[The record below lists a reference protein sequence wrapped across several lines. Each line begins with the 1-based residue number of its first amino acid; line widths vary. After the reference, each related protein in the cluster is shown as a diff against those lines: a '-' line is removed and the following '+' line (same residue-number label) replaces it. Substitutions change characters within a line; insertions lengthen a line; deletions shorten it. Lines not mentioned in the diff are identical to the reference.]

1 MLRLFPVLVFLF
13 LILGHEMASAEAPC
27 VTLNNCGRSNKIL
40 TPAEKEANL
49 RKCNKFVNATTKSNW
64 FGKSWDATVSFV
76 GLCRAPACPANTKT
90 TVWLLNKTTGFCE
103 ALCRNARTNPKGNRY
118 ACIEL
123 PKSPAAA
130 PAVSRS
136 NGRTRQSPAKAGPEA
151 KTASQTDSKPE
162 PVAATPPPVKNPEDA
177 ISSDCKLAAL
187 QSPAI
192 QCRQAYSDAELVCD
206 SLSYAKQKLSSG
218 NSAAGGFGQGMSTL
232 QACAYA
238 LDNLT
243 PTHKE
248 IEGLNNKC
256 SQSVRTCD
264 SSCGSLPQR
273 VTACYSR
280 FKQNYSASSIEEM
293 ERLVAQVS
301 EGAEKCEP
309 NGVYQTSVI
318 ETKAD
323 LGQIMN
329 TISSANTCVQQ
340 IMEKSK
346 EKSNATQSP
355 FPLDVSP
362 CTIDPNSAACRGL
375 GEQTCSNPEYFKTS
389 VVCQCANNP
398 TAANC
403 VARQKTAESTYAG
416 ASNKGGGG
424 SSGGPNLGITS
435 ADLSGGGN
443 VNPASLIAPGKGE
456 AASGGPGGSK
466 GGAGPG
472 SSSSGGGGAP
482 GGQSGGAPAA
492 GASTDILSG
501 WRAGGGEAPS
511 SGGSSDG
518 QPLAADSGISDSN
531 GLPEA
536 MPNLDEY
543 RPDMAYDP
551 KFNRGIAGVAGPD
564 GIRGAYT
571 NIFDNMNEAF
581 RRLKYT
587 FEQKESLKQK

>member
-1 MLRLFPVLVFLF
+1 MVLAKQLSACELNPRSCAV
-13 LILGHEMASAEAPC
+13 GNPASNERRHKFC
-27 VTLNNCGRSNKIL
+27 NTYVNSR
-40 TPAEKEANL
+40 EKANWL
-49 RKCNKFVNATTKSNW
+49 ESTIDRGA
-64 FGKSWDATVSFV
+64 SFV
-76 GLCRAPACPANTKT
+76 GVCRAPACPPNTQT
-90 TVWLLNKTTGFCE
+90 TFWLLDRKNGRCV
-103 ALCRNARTNPKGNRY
+103 ADCRNNASKNPKGITY
-118 ACIEL
+118 ACIAP
-123 PKSPAAA
+123 PKPVTPA
-130 PAVSRS
+130 PASTTSGVRSRQQ
-136 NGRTRQSPAKAGPEA
+136 RQSPPKAGPEA
-151 KTASQTDSKPE
+151 KTASQPETKPE
-162 PVAATPPPVKNPEDA
+162 PVAATPPPPKNPEDA

-192 QCRQAYSDAELVCD
+192 QCRQAYSDAELFCD

-248 IEGLNNKC
+248 IEKVNNQC
-256 SQSVRTCD
+256 SQAVRTCNT
-264 SSCGSLPQR
+264 SCSSLPQR

-293 ERLVAQVS
+293 ERLMAQVS
-301 EGAEKCEP
+301 EGTEKCEP
-309 NGVYQTSVI
+309 NGVYQTSVN

-340 IMEKSK
+340 IMEKSQSK
-346 EKSNATQSP
+346 GNAAQSP

-389 VVCQCANNP
+389 VVCQCSNNP

-416 ASNKGGGG
+416 ASTKGGGG

-443 VNPASLIAPGKGE
+443 VNPASLIAPGKGGE
-456 AASGGPGGSK
+456 AGNGPGGSK

-472 SSSSGGGGAP
+472 SSSTGGGGAP

-501 WRAGGGEAPS
+501 WRASGGGEAPS

-518 QPLAADSGISDSN
+518 QPLAGGSGISDSN
-531 GLPEA
+531 ALPEA
-536 MPNLDEY
+536 TPNLDEY